1 MTPRRAYLEA
11 MLEVTGE
18 EEMVVACLG
27 ANARYLAEMRPSCG
41 VFALCDSMGA
51 AIPLALGMALAHPE
65 RRVTALEG
73 DGALLM
79 NLGALATVAASGAA
93 NLTILLFYNRR
104 YESSGGQPLP
114 PAAVDFAG
122 LAGASGLCAEAVAT
136 VEAFRAGFARLRALG
151 TGLLVLD
158 TAFDPAEPIPPYR
171 DRPPDVRAQFAEW
184 LRRHP

>member
-11 MLEVTGE
+11 LLEMVGE
-18 EEMVVACLG
+18 EEMLVACLG
-27 ANARYLAEMRPSCG
+27 ANARYLSDMRPPCG

-51 AIPLALGMALAHPE
+51 AIPLALGMALARPD

-79 NLGALATVAASGAA
+79 NLGALATVAASGAR
-93 NLTILLFYNRR
+93 NLGILLFANRR

-114 PAAVDFAG
+114 PAEVDFAG
-122 LAGASGLCAEAVAT
+122 LAAASGLRGEAVAT
-136 VEAFRAGFARLRALG
+136 VEAFRAAFARMRAHG
-151 TGLLVLD
+151 TGFLALD

-171 DRPPDVRAQFAEW
+171 DRPPDVRAQFADW